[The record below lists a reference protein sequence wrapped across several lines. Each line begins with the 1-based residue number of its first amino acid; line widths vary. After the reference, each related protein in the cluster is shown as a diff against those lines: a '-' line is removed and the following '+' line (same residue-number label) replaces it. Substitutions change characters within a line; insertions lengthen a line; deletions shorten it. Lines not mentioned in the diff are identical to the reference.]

1 MTLNHQY
8 SYIQYIQYISLG
20 NNLYGADNF
29 VGTQGEG
36 GRWGEGEGE
45 GEWDGGG
52 GRIYEACPFPVSS
65 PAAENQGKKVEISQ
79 PGTVLVL
86 LNRVEY

>member
-1 MTLNHQY
+1 M
-8 SYIQYIQYISLG
+8 G
-20 NNLYGADNF
+20 G
-29 VGTQGEG
+29 G
-36 GRWGEGEGE
+36 GRGN
-45 GEWDGGG
+45 GGG

>member
-1 MTLNHQY
+1 M
-8 SYIQYIQYISLG
+8 G
-20 NNLYGADNF
+20 G
-29 VGTQGEG
+29 G
-36 GRWGEGEGE
+36 GRGN
-45 GEWDGGG
+45 GGG

-65 PAAENQGKKVEISQ
+65 PAAENQGKRVEISQ